1 MASNKKVWR
10 LLRSPYFWITVGAL
24 VWVGL
29 LDPYSWVEQVR
40 LARRLAEMRQQYALY
55 EEQTALLRKEAL
67 ALTQDAYTQEA
78 YARQHYW
85 VKRPGEKLFI
95 LQRSSPNP

>member
-1 MASNKKVWR
+1 MASKKFLR

-24 VWVGL
+24 LWIGL

-40 LARRLAEMRQQYALY
+40 LARRLAEMRQQYAFY
-55 EEQTALLRKEAL
+55 EQQTALLRKEAIAL
-67 ALTQDAYTQEA
+67 AQDAYTQEA
-78 YARQHYW
+78 YAREHYR